1 MSSQQERLARPFPAK
16 YVRAPAQ
23 GKFGDYVPHHVVTQ
37 ALLAIVGP
45 FDLDIGEIFIGA
57 EGRIE
62 GCLVRLT
69 CDIDGRRVSVQE
81 VGDCEQPGNWKTQ
94 GARMKDAISDGVKR
108 CAARLGCGLHLYS
121 GADYFLYEQLKGQDP
136 LPASKNQMQRITAEL
151 TALASEGVDIWPKQ
165 SEWNLPSP
173 ATSDAK
179 QLNLWE
185 ELIKDVRAE
194 LEAPFVQD
202 TAGV

>member
-1 MSSQQERLARPFPAK
+1 MSEPTQRERLARPFPAK

-45 FDLDIGEIFIGA
+45 FDLDIGEVFLGA

-62 GCLVRLT
+62 GCLVTLT
-69 CDIDGRRVSVQE
+69 CDIDGRRVSVTE
-81 VGDCEQPGNWKTQ
+81 VGDCEQPTNWKTQ

-121 GADYFLYEQLKGQDP
+121 GADYFLYEQLKGQEP
-136 LPASKNQMQRITAEL
+136 LPASKNQLQQILAGIASLRASKFDIDTA
-151 TALASEGVDIWPKQ
+151 Q
-165 SEWNLPSP
+165 QEWNLPDVDK
-173 ATSDAK
+173 SDAK
-179 QLNLWE
+179 QLGLWE
-185 ELIKDVRAE
+185 DLIRSSELE
-194 LEAPFVQD
+194 LEAPFAEA
-202 TAGV
+202 TK